1 MKQEYFEVLNIH
13 RDDLKPYLKKK
24 KRESLTDEQMKR
36 LARKL
41 GELLMN
47 DWPEALEVL
56 CQSDYL

>member
-13 RDDLKPYLKKK
+13 RDDLKPYLPKK
-24 KRESLTDEQMKR
+24 KRDSLTDEQMKR